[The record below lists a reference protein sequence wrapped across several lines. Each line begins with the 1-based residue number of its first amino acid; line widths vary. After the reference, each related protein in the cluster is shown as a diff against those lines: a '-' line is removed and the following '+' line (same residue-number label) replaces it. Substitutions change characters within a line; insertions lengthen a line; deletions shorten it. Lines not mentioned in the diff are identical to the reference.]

1 MIPRILII
9 DDDAPMRFFL
19 AEAMRKEGYAC
30 EEAASGREGLE
41 KLGGGNTPVVLLD
54 LKMPGMGGL
63 EVLKEIRRIDPE
75 APVLIVTAFGT
86 KEAAL
91 EAVRQGAYDFFT
103 KPVDLEEMRVVVRR
117 AAERARLQA
126 EVRSLRE
133 EVLSLS
139 PFEGLVGEG
148 KAMQEV
154 FALIHRVAE
163 SDVTVL
169 ITGESGTGKE
179 LVARTI
185 HAKSGRASGPF
196 IQVNCAAIPET
207 LLDAE
212 LFGHEKGAFTG
223 ADRQRTGKFEA
234 ADSGTIFLDEI
245 GDMSL
250 AMQAK
255 TLRVLQEHAFERVGG
270 TKTIRSDFRLIAATN
285 KDLLKAVQEGQFRED
300 LYYRLHVV
308 PIHLPPLRERM
319 EDLPLLI
326 TFLMRR
332 YGEKMGKAVRELAP
346 EALRLFYDYP
356 WPGNVRELE
365 NVIQRGMVLA
375 KGDVIREEDVAG
387 TLQQG
392 HGSGEVESPATLT
405 NAVEEREKAVLLEVL
420 QRHRWKRQE
429 AAEALGITRRT
440 LFNKMKK
447 YGLA

>member
-1 MIPRILII
+1 MLPRILII

-30 EEAASGREGLE
+30 DEAASGREGLE
-41 KLGGGNTPVVLLD
+41 KLGRGDTPVVLLD

-86 KEAAL
+86 KDAAL

-117 AAERARLQA
+117 AVERARLQV
-126 EVRSLRE
+126 EVRALRE

-139 PFEGLVGEG
+139 PFEGLVGESRP
-148 KAMQEV
+148 MREV

-185 HAKSGRASGPF
+185 HAQSGRASGPF

-207 LLDAE
+207 LLEAE

-234 ADSGTIFLDEI
+234 ADGGTIFLDEI

-270 TKTIRSDFRLIAATN
+270 TKTVRSDFRLIAATN
-285 KDLLKAVQEGQFRED
+285 KDLLKAAQEGQFRED

-308 PIHLPPLRERM
+308 PIRLPPLRERL
-319 EDLPLLI
+319 EDLPHLVDFLL
-326 TFLMRR
+326 RR
-332 YGEKMGKAVRELAP
+332 YGEKLGKAIREVSP
-346 EALRLFYDYP
+346 EVFRLFYDYP

-375 KGDVIREEDVAG
+375 KGDAIQEEDVADA
-387 TLQQG
+387 LQQG
-392 HGSGEVESPATLT
+392 TGALETRATLS
-405 NAVEEREKAVLLEVL
+405 NAVEEREKAILLEAL
-420 QRHRWKRQE
+420 QRHRWRRQE